1 MESNKTRLLITQFVF
16 PVLIC
21 SMPGS
26 VNPGAV
32 SRDIPQSTSSSAIEA
47 ALQTSFGTPVEAV
60 KGFKPYYLTGDF
72 NGDGAQDVVVVVRV
86 KGRRAELPKD
96 VQLMNPFGF
105 GSKVTF
111 PIDPARENRL
121 AIAIIHGWRSPRP
134 TAKFL
139 LLGDSPI
146 LTLQYDRTTSGR
158 GEDSKDLMSL
168 MTRREPRPKGKKFPA
183 TAKGDVVLLFTE
195 VGDNSML
202 YWNGRTY
209 RWQDAEGGN

>member
-1 MESNKTRLLITQFVF
+1 MKSNQTRLPIPQFVF
-16 PVLIC
+16 SVFIC
-21 SMPGS
+21 SMLGS
-26 VNPGAV
+26 FNTRAV
-32 SRDIPQSTSSSAIEA
+32 PIATAQSTSTSAIDA
-47 ALQTSFGTPVEAV
+47 VLQTSFGTPVEAV
-60 KGFKPYYLTGDF
+60 GGFKPYYLTGDF
-72 NGDGAQDVVVVVRV
+72 NGDGAQDALVVVRV

-105 GSKVTF
+105 GSKVPF
-111 PIDPARENRL
+111 PIDPAKENRL
-121 AIAIIHGWRSPRP
+121 AIAIVHGWRSPRP

-158 GEDSKDLMSL
+158 AEDSKDLMSL
-168 MTRREPRPKGKKFPA
+168 MTRRGPRPKGQRFPA

-195 VGDNSML
+195 VGGNSML